1 MIWYCLMYLYIV
13 AYVETIGTSFLASFL
28 ENNLLLILT
37 SAMLSPTKQV
47 VVFTM
52 NTSMQE
58 MLSFETGV

>member
-1 MIWYCLMYLYIV
+1 MVLFTVPIV
-13 AYVETIGTSFLASFL
+13 AYVETIGTSFFASFL

-52 NTSMQE
+52 NCSMQE